1 MSGHFF
7 WRWRNPSRHS
17 SIQAWSLV
25 AKASTMPE
33 QSTLPTPRRSLRDT
47 LDLLVALSAL
57 ATSVVSIWLAVTQ
70 GDEMGRLVQ
79 AQSWPFVG
87 FTSGNSSLDEATKQ
101 RVRSLTL
108 SIENLGVGPAKVR
121 SFEVLI
127 DGHAVADHNALI
139 RAAAGLEENVDYD
152 QSTFYSLPVT
162 GRVLRAGETLSFAR
176 WDRTEVVAQPWAAL
190 DQARFGRLE
199 LRVCYCSVFEECWV
213 NTLQATDPQPAAGRL
228 RRWLSR

>member
-1 MSGHFF
+1 
-7 WRWRNPSRHS
+7 
-17 SIQAWSLV
+17 
-25 AKASTMPE
+25 MPE
-33 QSTLPTPRRSLRDT
+33 ERSLPTPRRSLRDT

-139 RAAAGLEENVDYD
+139 RAAGKLENDIDVD

-176 WDRTEVVAQPWAAL
+176 WDRTESAAVAWDAL
-190 DQARFGRLE
+190 DQARFGRLD
-199 LRVCYCSVFEECWV
+199 LRVCYCSVFEECWI
-213 NTLQATDPQPAAGRL
+213 NSLQARDPLPVATCPATAIDYRQ
-228 RRWLSR
+228 